1 VTVFIIVVVISSIFD
16 RKKKKKRIE
25 IFMRF
30 RISNFVEYRGLWS
43 PEPEERRIRS
53 SAKQR
58 NVHSTPLERYR
69 KWRNEHQWSASSS
82 TKSENIYEKKSD
94 VDQFF
99 GFSSFRNAA
108 NEIERLQK
116 EARELTRR
124 KAEEERAEEIQAR
137 NGKLI
142 D

>member
-1 VTVFIIVVVISSIFD
+1 
-16 RKKKKKRIE
+16 
-25 IFMRF
+25 MRF
-30 RISNFVEYRGLWS
+30 RISNLIKYRGLWS
-43 PEPEERRIRS
+43 PEPEEGRIRS
-53 SAKQR
+53 STKER

-69 KWRNEHQWSASSS
+69 TWRNEHQWSASSS

-116 EARELTRR
+116 EARSLARR
-124 KAEEERAEEIQAR
+124 KAEEEHKEKIQAHDGKLEIQ
-137 NGKLI
+137 I
-142 D
+142 IIE